1 MTATATPAST
11 ESRVGLF
18 NRRYALATA
27 GSTSLVFLAAFE
39 ALAITT
45 VMPTI
50 TADLDGRALYSLA
63 FVATTATGVVG
74 MVVSGAWAD
83 RRGPRLALL
92 TAIGVFALGLAV
104 AGTAPTMWV
113 FVAGRLLQG
122 LGAGGITVALYV
134 LVAAVY
140 PAALHP
146 RIFGLFAAAW
156 VVPSMVGP
164 FVAGLVADAWS
175 WHWVFLGVL
184 ILVAA
189 ATLVTVPVL
198 RGALP
203 TGDPGAARDGRR
215 IAAAAVVAGG
225 AVTAGLASDLA
236 DARGWLL
243 AAVAVTA
250 VVVTVRRLLPPD
262 TFRARPGL
270 PAAVLLSAAA
280 GGTFFSTEVYL
291 PLLLHDRY
299 GLPSWLSGFTLT
311 VGAISWAT
319 GSHVQGRLT
328 GWTDAKVMR
337 LGTLFLVAGA
347 AAELLTALFT
357 PHWVFVGAGW
367 LLAGGGMGL
376 IYPRVSTLVLAASV
390 AGTQGFNTAA
400 KNIADVVGGSLALAV
415 TGLLFQSLAG
425 FGAWWSFAGTLTL
438 STLLGGAAV
447 LVARRV

>member
-1 MTATATPAST
+1 MTATATEPRAH
-11 ESRVGLF
+11 LF
-18 NRRYALATA
+18 DRRYALATA

-39 ALAITT
+39 ALAVTT

-50 TADLDGRALYSLA
+50 TAELDGRALYSLA

-74 MVVSGAWAD
+74 LVVSGAWSD

-104 AGTAPTMWV
+104 AGTAPTMPV

-164 FVAGLVADAWS
+164 FVAGLVADVWS

-184 ILVAA
+184 VLVGA
-189 ATLVTVPVL
+189 ATLITLPVL

-203 TGDPGAARDGRR
+203 TGDPAAALDGRR
-215 IAAAAVVAGG
+215 IAAAVVVATG

-243 AAVAVTA
+243 AAVAIAA
-250 VVVTVRRLLPPD
+250 VVITVRRLVPPD

-270 PAAVLLSAAA
+270 PATVLLSAAA
-280 GGTFFSTEVYL
+280 GATFFSTEVYL

-311 VGAISWAT
+311 VGAISWAA
-319 GSHVQGRLT
+319 GSHVQGRL
-328 GWTDAKVMR
+328 GERWTDAAVMR
-337 LGTLFLVAGA
+337 LGALFLAAGA
-347 AAELLTALFT
+347 AAELATALLT
-357 PHWVFVGAGW
+357 PHWLFVGVGW

-376 IYPRVSTLVLAASV
+376 IYPRVSTLVLAAS
-390 AGTQGFNTAA
+390 APGTQGFNTAA
-400 KNIADVVGGSLALAV
+400 KSIADVVGGSLALAV

-425 FGAWWSFAGTLTL
+425 IGAWWSFAGTLTL
-438 STLLGGAAV
+438 STLLGVAAV

>member
-1 MTATATPAST
+1 MTATLAEPRASLLT
-11 ESRVGLF
+11 
-18 NRRYALATA
+18 RRYALATV

-45 VMPTI
+45 VMPAI

-63 FVATTATGVVG
+63 FVAATATGVVG
-74 MVVSGAWAD
+74 MVVAGAWAD
-83 RRGPRLALL
+83 RRGPRWALL
-92 TAIGVFALGLAV
+92 TAIAVFALGLAV
-104 AGTAPTMWV
+104 AGTAPTMPV

-140 PAALHP
+140 PADLHP

-184 ILVAA
+184 VLVGA
-189 ATLVTVPVL
+189 ATLLTLPAL

-203 TGDPGAARDGRR
+203 GGDPGAARDGRR

-225 AVTAGLASDLA
+225 AVTAGLASDLP

-243 AAVAVTA
+243 AAVAIAA

-319 GSHVQGRLT
+319 GSHVQGRL
-328 GWTDAKVMR
+328 GWTDAAVMR
-337 LGTLFLVAGA
+337 LGTLFLAAGA

-357 PHWVFVGAGW
+357 PHWLFVGAGW

-376 IYPRVSTLVLAASV
+376 IYPRVSTLVLAAS
-390 AGTQGFNTAA
+390 APGTQGFNTAA
-400 KNIADVVGGSLALAV
+400 KSIADVVGGSLALAV
-415 TGLLFQSLAG
+415 TGLIFQSLAG
-425 FGAWWSFAGTLTL
+425 IGAWWSFAGTLAL

-447 LVARRV
+447 VVARRV